1 METKIELTKSE
12 LIAVFKAWYSEAV
25 ENPGWPTFDKSDKC
39 AEGGADSF
47 MYYLN
52 KIQNK

>member
-1 METKIELTKSE
+1 MKSKIELTKTE

-25 ENPGWPTFDKSDKC
+25 DNPNLLGFNKTDKC

-47 MYYLN
+47 IYFLN
-52 KIQNK
+52 KIRNK